1 MPSLCEIALRRTST
15 SCFYRAVPRR
25 ACIHYQK
32 WLSRSRHEKNHWLS
46 MFFFSFWNG
55 KSVESVET
63 SNQLNAL
70 GNRLENGF
78 KALKLKSFVVLGLFF
93 TTIINLESIF
103 VFHHHKSL
111 VTQSIS
117 CAPIPIILFLDLALP
132 KTKRNPNLIQNHVT
146 KVIAKSLLI
155 LHIFFWYGDQQCCL
169 TTHRPRCE
177 ALHCSSSPHVDGGR
191 LHRHD
196 NLNGFDCEMKITT
209 VIVKTFGGVKS

>member
-1 MPSLCEIALRRTST
+1 MVVSLST
-15 SCFYRAVPRR
+15 RKKSLTFNV
-25 ACIHYQK
+25 
-32 WLSRSRHEKNHWLS
+32 
-46 MFFFSFWNG
+46 FFSFWNG

-103 VFHHHKSL
+103 VFHHHKSF